1 MGTLATTEAPTG
13 VRVAGRLRQLRLQRE
28 LTLAQLAERLDGLG
42 NPISL
47 SGLSKIE
54 KHQRRV
60 DVDDLVS
67 LALALDV
74 SPNLILLR
82 DSASQSDEI
91 QLAPTVAMS
100 EARAWDWGTCDDP
113 RTSELVGSTLP
124 TVWNIPSRNPNF
136 TGRSCLLDQLHRLL
150 AESGSVAVHS
160 LRGMGGVGKT
170 QLAIEYAHR
179 HANYYELAWW
189 VPAERP
195 ELIPNHLAHLADA
208 LGLRADGDLATV
220 VDQVLG
226 RLRDQPRW
234 LLVFDNAEDPE
245 TLRPYLPNSRG
256 HVLITTRRAG
266 FAGISNVLDVEV
278 LDEAEALALLHRRI
292 PSLTDDQGH
301 QLAAQ
306 LGDLP
311 LALEQAAAYLDAT
324 RLPVTDY
331 LTLLQQRGGD
341 MLGKGTV
348 IGYQSTLATVC
359 ALALDRIAKQ
369 SPAAKELLGLCAYL
383 TPEAIPLDLFTSH
396 PEQLPP
402 TLTTAVKD
410 PVEWADTI
418 GILVN
423 YSLAR
428 RSGHTLSIHPLL
440 QTALRHHGIDSA
452 ASRTQDHER
461 HGVVLDLLR
470 ADLPSTIAEA
480 PQDWP
485 RWQQLLPHVL
495 AAIHHDFSATPT
507 NPDTSSWLLDRAAA
521 CLQVLGQPAEARPLL
536 ERALAITEATFGPD
550 HPTVIT
556 GLHNLALALRD
567 LGQPAEARSLL
578 ERALPITEAE
588 SDPESSRDGVEV
600 TKPTRIFLSW
610 CHQDQALKE
619 ALLRDLLPAL
629 GVFTDLDVEWWED
642 SHLIC
647 GEQLTTGIVDRLD
660 EADFSLLLLSTR
672 YFARPFICSHELPRF
687 AGPLAD
693 KSSLPVALS
702 PLPAFGPE
710 HNLWGVERQIV
721 SMQDGRSFSELSG
734 AKRTSF
740 ANELAAAIRRRALSL
755 NGYRTL

>member
-1 MGTLATTEAPTG
+1 
-13 VRVAGRLRQLRLQRE
+13 
-28 LTLAQLAERLDGLG
+28 
-42 NPISL
+42 
-47 SGLSKIE
+47 
-54 KHQRRV
+54 
-60 DVDDLVS
+60 
-67 LALALDV
+67 
-74 SPNLILLR
+74 
-82 DSASQSDEI
+82 
-91 QLAPTVAMS
+91 MS

-550 HPTVIT
+550 HPTFITGLHNLALALRDLGQPAEARPLLERALAITEATFGPDHPTVIT